1 MVRENGGANAQRGF
15 NYQNCVISLV
25 AIRNYKKPNFKIYVE
40 ADEDF
45 EVNYGDDYH
54 ACIQVKGEKNLT
66 FNKLLKGE
74 KGKLSIFEKNLS
86 SGKSD
91 SVYKIVVFSFSRKDM
106 ESMQEQTD
114 EEELFSNSWLLSND
128 QKNKVNNDRV
138 ENFSLVKTAFD
149 NDMKN
154 ARIYLKGELVQQ
166 NIVVEGRAEVILNEL
181 FQQILQKSE
190 KKVQTEQDKEL
201 KKITS
206 KELDLILQKITA
218 KARFEKEL
226 KNLRFNSLKE
236 EKIKKEEKKIILE
249 YMAVKKAVI
258 RFLKSD
264 EEKLENNSISTLI
277 SETFNLSEMNC
288 LSENTKYAIVI
299 SAYCDIL
306 EEIAYE

>member
-40 ADEDF
+40 ADEDS

-190 KKVQTEQDKEL
+190 KKFKL
-201 KKITS
+201 
-206 KELDLILQKITA
+206 
-218 KARFEKEL
+218 
-226 KNLRFNSLKE
+226 N
-236 EKIKKEEKKIILE
+236 KIK
-249 YMAVKKAVI
+249 
-258 RFLKSD
+258 
-264 EEKLENNSISTLI
+264 N
-277 SETFNLSEMNC
+277 
-288 LSENTKYAIVI
+288 
-299 SAYCDIL
+299 
-306 EEIAYE
+306 

>member
-128 QKNKVNNDRV
+128 QKNKVNNDCV

-288 LSENTKYAIVI
+288 LSENTKYAIAI

>member
-181 FQQILQKSE
+181 FQ
-190 KKVQTEQDKEL
+190 KVQTEQDKEL

-288 LSENTKYAIVI
+288 LSENTKYAIAI

>member
-226 KNLRFNSLKE
+226 KNLRFN
-236 EKIKKEEKKIILE
+236 
-249 YMAVKKAVI
+249 
-258 RFLKSD
+258 
-264 EEKLENNSISTLI
+264 
-277 SETFNLSEMNC
+277 
-288 LSENTKYAIVI
+288 
-299 SAYCDIL
+299 
-306 EEIAYE
+306 

>member
-1 MVRENGGANAQRGF
+1 MIIMHV
-15 NYQNCVISLV
+15 
-25 AIRNYKKPNFKIYVE
+25 YKLKEK
-40 ADEDF
+40 
-45 EVNYGDDYH
+45 
-54 ACIQVKGEKNLT
+54 KNLT

-190 KKVQTEQDKEL
+190 KK
-201 KKITS
+201 S
-206 KELDLILQKITA
+206 S
-218 KARFEKEL
+218 
-226 KNLRFNSLKE
+226 N
-236 EKIKKEEKKIILE
+236 
-249 YMAVKKAVI
+249 
-258 RFLKSD
+258 
-264 EEKLENNSISTLI
+264 
-277 SETFNLSEMNC
+277 
-288 LSENTKYAIVI
+288 
-299 SAYCDIL
+299 
-306 EEIAYE
+306 

>member
-128 QKNKVNNDRV
+128 QK
-138 ENFSLVKTAFD
+138 
-149 NDMKN
+149 
-154 ARIYLKGELVQQ
+154 
-166 NIVVEGRAEVILNEL
+166 
-181 FQQILQKSE
+181 
-190 KKVQTEQDKEL
+190 
-201 KKITS
+201 
-206 KELDLILQKITA
+206 
-218 KARFEKEL
+218 
-226 KNLRFNSLKE
+226 
-236 EKIKKEEKKIILE
+236 IK
-249 YMAVKKAVI
+249 
-258 RFLKSD
+258 
-264 EEKLENNSISTLI
+264 
-277 SETFNLSEMNC
+277 
-288 LSENTKYAIVI
+288 
-299 SAYCDIL
+299 
-306 EEIAYE
+306 

>member
-54 ACIQVKGEKNLT
+54 VCIQVKGEKNLT

-190 KKVQTEQDKEL
+190 KKFKL
-201 KKITS
+201 
-206 KELDLILQKITA
+206 
-218 KARFEKEL
+218 
-226 KNLRFNSLKE
+226 N
-236 EKIKKEEKKIILE
+236 KIK
-249 YMAVKKAVI
+249 
-258 RFLKSD
+258 
-264 EEKLENNSISTLI
+264 N
-277 SETFNLSEMNC
+277 
-288 LSENTKYAIVI
+288 
-299 SAYCDIL
+299 
-306 EEIAYE
+306 

>member
-1 MVRENGGANAQRGF
+1 
-15 NYQNCVISLV
+15 
-25 AIRNYKKPNFKIYVE
+25 
-40 ADEDF
+40 
-45 EVNYGDDYH
+45 YH

-264 EEKLENNSISTLI
+264 
-277 SETFNLSEMNC
+277 
-288 LSENTKYAIVI
+288 
-299 SAYCDIL
+299 
-306 EEIAYE
+306 

>member
-1 MVRENGGANAQRGF
+1 
-15 NYQNCVISLV
+15 
-25 AIRNYKKPNFKIYVE
+25 
-40 ADEDF
+40 
-45 EVNYGDDYH
+45 
-54 ACIQVKGEKNLT
+54 
-66 FNKLLKGE
+66 
-74 KGKLSIFEKNLS
+74 
-86 SGKSD
+86 
-91 SVYKIVVFSFSRKDM
+91 
-106 ESMQEQTD
+106 MQEQTD

-264 EEKLENNSISTLI
+264 EEKLENNSIST
-277 SETFNLSEMNC
+277 
-288 LSENTKYAIVI
+288 
-299 SAYCDIL
+299 
-306 EEIAYE
+306 